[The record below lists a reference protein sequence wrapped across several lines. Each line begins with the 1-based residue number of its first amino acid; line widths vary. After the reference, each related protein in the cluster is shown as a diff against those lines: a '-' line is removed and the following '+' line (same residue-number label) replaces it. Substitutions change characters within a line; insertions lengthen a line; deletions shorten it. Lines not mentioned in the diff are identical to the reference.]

1 MAIYLLNWNMF
12 VFAWLTKAIWAF
24 EKETNKD

>member
-1 MAIYLLNWNMF
+1 MAIYLLDWNMF
-12 VFAWLTKAIWAF
+12 VFPWSTKAIWAF